1 MKKVLFLTAV
11 AVAMSACSNDVDLG
25 MKDANKQNADNAIG
39 FQVLNK
45 NMSRA
50 TTSALEEKGH
60 YNFGVW
66 AYKNTDQTNDI
77 MANYLVGYFGNDAN
91 PVGYSHTGTNN
102 TTWGAGSS
110 NLTDHYSFWGYEG
123 LGNTQYNW
131 TKNTGS
137 QQYYLSVDDGT
148 YKYENYKSN
157 KDKQYLRYFDKS
169 SANTEFF
176 AYAPYIYGA
185 LTPTFTIADKKLSFP
200 DRSIKDGYNDAS
212 LFEYL
217 CAYTNVA
224 KADYENDVALNFEHL
239 NARVRIVFY
248 EDIQGYDVKLINL
261 HTNAGI
267 IAVPA
272 TKDAS
277 DNYSYATGKLAKTA
291 KAEVTLGPT
300 IKFAVQAGKTFYV
313 QPSPASIDADI
324 KNAALAFDIPTAS
337 KLSED
342 RATAV
347 GTGEISQ
354 YYSPDTYYAI
364 PNTGAC
370 GLTFRVSFQLTST
383 THEVINVYDAGVFV
397 PATNCKWDAGKNYT
411 YVFKIT
417 KNTNGT
423 TDSEKN
429 NPTVNPNPGSKALF
443 PIVFDGITVTDWE
456 IPGEESNL
464 DHNIN

>member
-11 AVAMSACSNDVDLG
+11 AVAMTACSNDVDLG
-25 MKDANKQNADNAIG
+25 SKDANKQNADNAIG

-50 TTSALEEKGH
+50 TSALEEKGH

-66 AYKNTDQTNDI
+66 AYKSEDQTNNI

-123 LGNTQYNW
+123 LGNTEYNW
-131 TKNTGS
+131 LTNTGS
-137 QQYYLSVDDGT
+137 QKYYLSVDNGD
-148 YKYENYKSN
+148 YKYDNYKSN
-157 KDKQYLRYFDKS
+157 EVVQYLRYFDKS

-200 DRSIKDGYNDAS
+200 NGSIKDGYNDAS

-291 KAEVTLGPT
+291 KAVVTLGST
-300 IKFAVQAGKTFYV
+300 ISFAVPTGNVFYA
-313 QPSPASIDADI
+313 QPSGAAINENI

-337 KLSED
+337 KLSEN
-342 RATAV
+342 RAIAV
-347 GTGEISQ
+347 GTGEISE

-383 THEVINVYDAGVFV
+383 TEETITVYNAGVYV
-397 PATNCKWDAGKNYT
+397 PDTNCKWEAGKNYT

-423 TDSEKN
+423 TDSGEN

-456 IPGEESNL
+456 IPGEESNH

>member
-1 MKKVLFLTAV
+1 MKKSIFLAV
-11 AVAMSACSNDVDLG
+11 AAVAMTACSNDVDLG
-25 MKDANKQNADNAIG
+25 MKDANKQTADNAIG
-39 FQVLNK
+39 FQVHNK

-50 TTSALEEKGH
+50 NLEDAKH

-66 AYKNTDQTNDI
+66 AYKDYDHSHDI
-77 MANYLVGYFGNDAN
+77 MANYLVGYFGTN
-91 PVGYSHTGTNN
+91 VGYNHEATTND
-102 TTWGAGSS
+102 TYGSS
-110 NLTDHYSFWGYEG
+110 SSNTDQISLWGYMG
-123 LGNTQYNW
+123 LGTSQYNW
-131 TKNTGS
+131 ATNSGS
-137 QQYYLSVDDGT
+137 QKFYTNSQTDYM
-148 YKYENYKSN
+148 SN
-157 KDKQYLRYFDKS
+157 WTEQFLRYWDLS

-176 AYAPYIYGA
+176 AYAPYIHGS

-200 DRSIKDGYNDAS
+200 DGSIKDGYNDES
-212 LFEYL
+212 IYEYL

-224 KADYENDVALNFEHL
+224 KANYGNDVALNFEHL

-248 EDIQGYDVKLINL
+248 EDIQGYDVKLIKL

-300 IKFAVQAGKTFYV
+300 INFAVPAATTFYV

-324 KNAALAFDIPTAS
+324 KNAALAFRIPTTT

-347 GTGEISQ
+347 GTGEISE

-383 THEVINVYDAGVFV
+383 TNEVINVYDAGVFV

-417 KNTNGT
+417 KNTNGS
-423 TDSEKN
+423 TDRGENDPK
-429 NPTVNPNPGSKALF
+429 VDPNPGDKALF
-443 PIVFDGITVTDWE
+443 PIVFDGITVTDWD
-456 IPGEESNL
+456 IPGVES

>member
-1 MKKVLFLTAV
+1 MKKSIFLAV
-11 AVAMSACSNDVDLG
+11 AAVAMTACSNDVDLG
-25 MKDANKQNADNAIG
+25 MKDANKQTADNAIG

-50 TTSALEEKGH
+50 TSALEEKGH

-66 AYKNTDQTNDI
+66 AYKNTDPTNNI
-77 MANYLVGYFGNDAN
+77 MANYLVGYFGTN
-91 PVGYSHTGTNN
+91 VGYNHEATTND
-102 TTWGAGSS
+102 TYGSS
-110 NLTDHYSFWGYEG
+110 SSNTDQISLWGYMG
-123 LGNTQYNW
+123 LGTSQYNW
-131 TKNTGS
+131 ATNSSSQNFYTNSQTDYMSNWTK
-137 QQYYLSVDDGT
+137 QF
-148 YKYENYKSN
+148 
-157 KDKQYLRYFDKS
+157 LRYWDLS

-176 AYAPYIYGA
+176 AYAPYIHGS
-185 LTPTFTIADKKLSFP
+185 LTPTFAIADKKLSFP
-200 DRSIKDGYNDAS
+200 AGSIKDGYNDES
-212 LFEYL
+212 KYEYL
-217 CAYTNVA
+217 CAYKNVA
-224 KADYENDVALNFEHL
+224 KANYGNDVALNFEHL

-272 TKDAS
+272 TKDDAS

-291 KAEVTLGPT
+291 SAVVTLGST
-300 IKFAVQAGKTFYV
+300 ISFAVPTGNVFYA
-313 QPSPASIDADI
+313 QPSGAAINENI
-324 KNAALAFDIPTAS
+324 KNAALAFDIPSAT
-337 KLSED
+337 LSEN

-347 GTGEISQ
+347 GTGEISE

-364 PNTGAC
+364 PNNGAC

-383 THEVINVYDAGVFV
+383 THEVINVYNAGVFV
-397 PATNCKWDAGKNYT
+397 PATHCKWDAGKNYT

-423 TDSEKN
+423 TDSEQN
-429 NPTVNPNPGSKALF
+429 NPTVDPDPGSKALF
-443 PIVFDGITVTDWE
+443 PIVFDGITVTDWVV
-456 IPGEESNL
+456 PGEESDH